1 MRGAATK
8 DFVMPKCPQCS
19 REFKNAFALKIH
31 VGRMHQSA
39 GAKPATKRRRGRPPG
54 RPSRSTTELGSVA
67 TAALL
72 AEIKRRADTFDRLK
86 DLADRL

>member
-1 MRGAATK
+1 
-8 DFVMPKCPQCS
+8 MPKCPQCS

-39 GAKPATKRRRGRPPG
+39 GDKPTAKRRRGRPPG
-54 RPSRSTTELGSVA
+54 RPSRSTTELELVS

-72 AEIKRRADTFDRLK
+72 AELKRRADAFDRLK
-86 DLADRL
+86 DLAGRL